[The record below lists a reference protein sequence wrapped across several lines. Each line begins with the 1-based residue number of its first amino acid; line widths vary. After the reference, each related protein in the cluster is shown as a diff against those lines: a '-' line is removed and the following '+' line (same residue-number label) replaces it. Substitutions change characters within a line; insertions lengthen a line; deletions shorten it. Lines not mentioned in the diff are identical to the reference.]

1 MEKFISYTKAFCL
14 AGALSLAA
22 TEASATILL
31 SATNAAN
38 ASGAVPTD
46 LDLNGAAIAGGTT
59 LAFIT
64 PIAETVAITFNAECA
79 ALGTPGQWT
88 AIEIFVDP
96 AGAAGPTL
104 VAPTSTSRAFC
115 SGDSTAGADG
125 WLSATAQGVIRLP
138 AGTHTVRVRAT
149 PMNGSPGWWVGDS
162 SIVISDQ

>member
-31 SATNAAN
+31 SATNPAN
-38 ASGAVPTD
+38 AAGAVATD
-46 LDLNGAAIAGGTT
+46 LDLDGAVAGGTT
-59 LAFIT
+59 LRFIT

-79 ALGTPGQWT
+79 AQGTPGQWT

-104 VAPTSTSRAFC
+104 VSPTSTLRAFC
-115 SGDSTAGADG
+115 SADATPGADG
-125 WLSATAQGVIRLP
+125 WLSATAQGVIRVP

-149 PMNGSPGWWVGDS
+149 PMNGSPGWWVSDS
-162 SIVISDQ
+162 SIVISEQ